1 MLSPTRMA
9 DRAEVREAVGA
20 APAGHIPFRAVV
32 CGPCRDGEDTM
43 DAATMIRLEMAPL
56 TKPIGAEIRGIDLR
70 DDLTPSNFSQ
80 CWSSFMGR

>member
-1 MLSPTRMA
+1 
-9 DRAEVREAVGA
+9 
-20 APAGHIPFRAVV
+20 
-32 CGPCRDGEDTM
+32 M